1 MKTQTCFLLS
11 YVKYG
16 DNGAVLNCF
25 SQDQGFQSFFASNI
39 YSTKNKKKS
48 YLFPLHEILITVS
61 PKKGG
66 AGLQNISNIEP
77 ANNSIEFEGVK
88 INSILFF
95 VADFLFQVLR
105 EEQNFA
111 KIYEEIKI
119 FLEHLYSE
127 NMDSYI
133 AFIFK
138 ILEKQGIS
146 PLLSDEVFLNPESG
160 NFSSQKSLQLFDEE
174 ISAVWRNYL
183 AASDLYSLKLK
194 RNVRKRVLDSLMSY
208 YGIHFHGFREPMSLA
223 VIQQIYD

>member
-1 MKTQTCFLLS
+1 MNTQTCFLLS

-25 SQDQGFQSFFASNI
+25 TEDQGFQSFFAPNI
-39 YSTKNKKKS
+39 YSAKNKKKS
-48 YLFPLHEILITVS
+48 YLFPLHEIQITLS
-61 PKKGG
+61 PRRSG

-77 ANNSIEFEGVK
+77 ADNSTEFDSVK

-105 EEQNFA
+105 DEQNYSE
-111 KIYEEIKI
+111 IYPEIKV
-119 FLEHLYSE
+119 FLEQLYLE

-138 ILEKQGIS
+138 ILQKQGIS
-146 PLLSDEVFLNPESG
+146 PLLSDDNFLNPESG
-160 NFSSQKSLQLFDEE
+160 NFSSQKSLELFDEE
-174 ISAVWRNYL
+174 VSGVWKNYL
-183 AASDLYSLKLK
+183 QTDDLYALKLK
-194 RNVRKRVLDSLMSY
+194 RNVRKRVLDSLMAY
-208 YGIHFHGFREPMSLA
+208 YGMHFHGFREPVSLA

>member
-1 MKTQTCFLLS
+1 MNVQTCFLLS

-25 SQDQGFQSFFASNI
+25 SQDLGFQSFFASNI
-39 YSTKNKKKS
+39 YSSKNKKKS
-48 YLFPLHEILITVS
+48 YLFPLHEIQITLS
-61 PKKGG
+61 AKRSG

-77 ANNSIEFEGVK
+77 ANDAVEFESVK

-105 EEQNFA
+105 EEQNYS
-111 KIYEEIKI
+111 KIYAEIKL
-119 FLEHLYSE
+119 FLEELYLE

-146 PLLSDEVFLNPESG
+146 PLLSEERFLNPESG
-160 NFSSQKSLQLFDEE
+160 TFAAQKSLELFDEE
-174 ISAVWRNYL
+174 VSLVWKSYL
-183 AASDLYSLKLK
+183 QTDDLYALKLK
-194 RNVRKRVLDSLMSY
+194 RSIRKKVLNSLMSY
-208 YGIHFHGFREPMSLA
+208 YGMHFHGFREPVSLA

>member
-1 MKTQTCFLLS
+1 MNTQICFLLS

-25 SQDQGFQSFFASNI
+25 SQEHGFQSFFAANI
-39 YSTKNKKKS
+39 YSSKNKKKS
-48 YLFPLHEILITVS
+48 YLFPLHEIQITVS
-61 PKKGG
+61 QKKSG

-77 ANNSIEFEGVK
+77 ANNAIQFDSVR

-95 VADFLFQVLR
+95 VSDFLFQVLR
-105 EEQNFA
+105 EEQNYA
-111 KIYEEIKI
+111 QVYAEIKI
-119 FLEHLYSE
+119 FLEQLYGE

-146 PLLSDEVFLNPESG
+146 PLLGSEVFLNPENG
-160 NFSSQKSLQLFDEE
+160 NFSSQKSMELFDEE
-174 ISAVWRNYL
+174 VSIIWKNYL
-183 AASDLYSLKLK
+183 QTDDLYSLKLK
-194 RNVRKRVLDSLMSY
+194 RNARKRVLDSLMSY
-208 YGIHFHGFREPMSLA
+208 YGMHFHGFREPISLA

>member
-1 MKTQTCFLLS
+1 MNTQNCFLLS

-39 YSTKNKKKS
+39 YSAKNKKKS
-48 YLFPLHEILITVS
+48 YLFPLHEIQIAVS
-61 PKKGG
+61 PKRSG
-66 AGLQNISNIEP
+66 AGLPNISHIET
-77 ANNSIEFEGVK
+77 ANNSIEFDSVK

-105 EEQNFA
+105 EEQNYS
-111 KIYEEIKI
+111 KIYEEIKL
-119 FLEHLYSE
+119 FLEQLYLE

-146 PLLSDEVFLNPESG
+146 PLQGEGLFLNPESG
-160 NFSSQKSLQLFDEE
+160 NFSSEKSLELFDEE
-174 ISAVWRNYL
+174 VSQVWKMYL
-183 AASDLYSLKLK
+183 QSDDLYALKLK
-194 RNVRKRVLDSLMSY
+194 RNVRKKVLDSLISY
-208 YGIHFHGFREPMSLA
+208 YGIHFHGFREPLSLA

>member
-1 MKTQTCFLLS
+1 MITQTCFLLS

-16 DNGAVLNCF
+16 DNGAVLTCF
-25 SQDQGFQSFFASNI
+25 SRDQGFQSFFASNI
-39 YSTKNKKKS
+39 YSPKNKKKS
-48 YLFPLHEILITVS
+48 YLFPLHEIEITVA

-66 AGLQNISNIEP
+66 SGLPNISRIET
-77 ANNSIEFEGVK
+77 ADQLYEFESVK

-105 EEQNFA
+105 EEQNYER
-111 KIYEEIKI
+111 IYLEIKL
-119 FLEHLYSE
+119 FMQELYAE

-133 AFIFK
+133 SFIFK

-146 PLLSDEVFLNPESG
+146 PLVSSEVFLNPESG
-160 NFSSQKSLQLFDEE
+160 NFSSQKTMELFDEDV
-174 ISAVWRNYL
+174 STVWKNYL
-183 AASDLYSLKLK
+183 QSEDLYSIKLK
-194 RNVRKRVLDSLMSY
+194 RNLRKRVLDSLMSY